1 MTKRVLIVM
10 VNGRYEE
17 VGESILETKEV
28 KMFWEYK
35 EKEEVAKNAF
45 RYGDILTD
53 DRTEENGVHKR
64 ITVIELEN

>member
-10 VNGRYEE
+10 VNGKYEE
-17 VGESILETKEV
+17 VAESILETKEV
-28 KMFWEYK
+28 KIFWDYK

-53 DRTEENGVHKR
+53 DRKEENGVHKR

>member
-28 KMFWEYK
+28 KMFWDYK

-53 DRTEENGVHKR
+53 ERTEENGVHTR
-64 ITVIELEN
+64 ISVIELKN